1 MMNDR
6 YKNNAAF
13 TAALISFA
21 VVAIAILPV
30 LIFNK
35 GQLFLVG
42 DYMTQQIPFMKEC
55 RRVIL
60 SGTPFWSVNTFLG
73 ANFIG
78 TYSFYVYGSPFFL
91 PLLLIPEKLMTYA
104 LAPLF
109 VLKHS
114 VAALTSGMFLSRHIN
129 NKNLIVIGSLMYA
142 FSGFSIDSGF
152 YYHFLDVIALF
163 PLILYFSDC
172 VLDGKRK
179 PMLSLAA
186 FFCATTNYYF
196 FISTSFIFLFYLF
209 FRVSY
214 SEGKYGIKDGIR
226 CIFSYGLGGLA
237 AAVILI
243 PSALC
248 LLETS
253 KATNSYS
260 AGFASILSTF
270 PQYIK
275 FIEAVTLPSEG
286 ILNSGTGF
294 SYFVYSST
302 AAFLPFFGALFY
314 FVSLIRKE
322 KIWSSRL
329 LRFFTVLTLVPL
341 GNGLFSLFTNMSY
354 TRWWYGFVLIMI
366 LESLRVSES
375 IKDGL
380 KSETELRKSGKLIAV
395 FAGISVLGPLAVK
408 ALGAYAV
415 GGWLSGI
422 LPEAVTKYFSSSGFT
437 QPFGSTDIRY
447 LLVLVFLTALSYVP
461 LWFAIKRKW
470 LFTRKVVPAV
480 AIICAVTLGTY
491 LTNEFVTYY
500 QRSPQTYSEEAEA
513 SVSDKT
519 EYTSRVR
526 NNKSL
531 ANFSMISNEPAIST
545 FHSFKSHATSEF
557 ARIVGYDIGPM
568 PDTKAYFSTPAIQT
582 VLSIETLVSKDS
594 ERTPAQYYTPMG
606 YVYNYYVED
615 NCVFTK
621 NIKEND
627 RRIEQM
633 TYACFLDAETA
644 QALSDVVKPLDGRVT
659 DWKSACIERKNTA
672 CTDFVMDTSG
682 FKAVSDGKSKRLVY
696 FSIPHDNGWKAY
708 VNGKETEIYTVNG
721 GLMGVVVPAG
731 RAEIEFRFTVPGLA
745 AGAAVSL
752 ASFAAI
758 GIYALTDLR
767 RKKKNL
773 FSVDNLHKMY

>member
-1 MMNDR
+1 MINNKD
-6 YKNNAAF
+6 KNKAVL
-13 TAALISFA
+13 TAALISF
-21 VVAIAILPV
+21 VVAAVAVLPV
-30 LIFNK
+30 LVFNK

-60 SGTPFWSVNTFLG
+60 SGTPFWSANTFLG

-78 TYSFYVYGSPFFL
+78 TYSFYVYGSPFFW
-91 PLLLIPEKLMTYA
+91 PLLLIPERFMTYA

-114 VAALTSGMFLSRHIN
+114 VAALTSGMFLSRHIC
-129 NKNLIVIGSLMYA
+129 NKNLVVIGSLMYA

-163 PLILYFSDC
+163 PLILYFSDS

-179 PMLSLAA
+179 PLISFAT
-186 FFCATTNYYF
+186 FFCAITNYYF

-209 FRVSY
+209 FRIRY
-214 SEGKYGIKDGIR
+214 SDGKYGIKDGTR

-260 AGFASILSTF
+260 AGFASIFSTF
-270 PQYIK
+270 AQYIK

-302 AAFLPFFGALFY
+302 AAFLPLFGALFY
-314 FVSLIRKE
+314 FVSLMRKE
-322 KIWSSRL
+322 KIWSCRL
-329 LRFFTVLTLVPL
+329 LRFFTILTLVPL

-366 LESLRVSES
+366 LESLRILSGMENAPQ
-375 IKDGL
+375 
-380 KSETELRKSGKLIAV
+380 SETELRKSGKLIAV
-395 FAGISVLGPLAVK
+395 LAGISVLGPLAVK
-408 ALGAYAV
+408 ALGAYV
-415 GGWLSGI
+415 IGGALSES
-422 LPEAVTKYFSSSGFT
+422 LPERITKYFSSSGFT
-437 QPFGSTDIRY
+437 QPFDSTDIRY
-447 LLVLVFLTALSYVP
+447 LLVLVFLTALSYIP
-461 LWFAIKRKW
+461 LWLSIKRKW
-470 LFTRKVVPAV
+470 IFTRKVVSAV
-480 AIICAVTLGTY
+480 AVICVITFGTY

-500 QRSPQTYSEEAEA
+500 QRSPKTYSEEAEA

-519 EYTSRVR
+519 EYSSRVL
-526 NNKSL
+526 NDKTL

-545 FHSFKSHATSEF
+545 FHSFKSHATTEF

-568 PDTKAYFSTPAIQT
+568 PDTKVYFSTPAIQT
-582 VLSIETLVSKDS
+582 VLSIETLVAKDS
-594 ERTPAQYYTPMG
+594 ARIPAPYYTPMG

-621 NIKEND
+621 NTEENN
-627 RRIEQM
+627 RRIELM
-633 TYACFLDAETA
+633 AYACYLDSETA
-644 QALSDVVKPLDGRVT
+644 KALSDVVKPLNGMVI
-659 DWKSACIERKNTA
+659 DWRSACGERRITA

-682 FKAVSDGKSKRLVY
+682 FKAVSDGESKRLVY
-696 FSIPHDNGWKAY
+696 FSIPHDNGWSAC
-708 VNGKETEIYTVNG
+708 VNGKKTEIHTVNG
-721 GLMGVVVPAG
+721 GMMGVVVPAG
-731 RAEIEFRFTVPGLA
+731 RAEIEFRFAVPGLA

-752 ASFAAI
+752 ASWSAI
-758 GIYALTDLR
+758 AIYALADYMLR
-767 RKKKNL
+767 RKKFNI
-773 FSVDNLHKMY
+773 DNQLKML